1 MINCIV
7 LAAGYA
13 TRLYPITKNFPKPLL
28 EVNKKPIIDWLL
40 YDCISTKLIDSIIIV
55 TNDKYFK
62 HFENWKKSRKK
73 DYLSNT
79 VIEIINDGSFS
90 NESRLGAVNDI
101 IIDFSFKGF
110 INYYL
115 NFKKSCVMCYYEDS
129 LINLQKTGVVTFDKS
144 NKIIHMEEKPIAPKS
159 NWAVPPFYIYTPSD
173 IYTILDLCKI
183 DKTMDSPGTLLEK
196 LSIKSDL
203 YVYKMPGRRYDIGNI
218 QNLQYVNKLFSK
230 QL

>member
-79 VIEIINDGSFS
+79 VIEIINDGSF
-90 NESRLGAVNDI
+90 
-101 IIDFSFKGF
+101 
-110 INYYL
+110 
-115 NFKKSCVMCYYEDS
+115 
-129 LINLQKTGVVTFDKS
+129 
-144 NKIIHMEEKPIAPKS
+144 
-159 NWAVPPFYIYTPSD
+159 
-173 IYTILDLCKI
+173 
-183 DKTMDSPGTLLEK
+183 
-196 LSIKSDL
+196 
-203 YVYKMPGRRYDIGNI
+203 RRN
-218 QNLQYVNKLFSK
+218 
-230 QL
+230 

>member
-1 MINCIV
+1 MCI
-7 LAAGYA
+7 
-13 TRLYPITKNFPKPLL
+13 R
-28 EVNKKPIIDWLL
+28 D
-40 YDCISTKLIDSIIIV
+40 
-55 TNDKYFK
+55 
-62 HFENWKKSRKK
+62 R
-73 DYLSNT
+73 
-79 VIEIINDGSFS
+79 
-90 NESRLGAVNDI
+90 
-101 IIDFSFKGF
+101 
-110 INYYL
+110 
-115 NFKKSCVMCYYEDS
+115 CYYEDS